1 MLTGVGYRLRTLYAS
16 KSHIAQLRRD
26 WLTML
31 ELRQISPFRRGDQ
44 MTAAV
49 VRGTYQ
55 ACTLASAKDTHR

>member
-1 MLTGVGYRLRTLYAS
+1 MLRDVGHRLRTFYAS

-31 ELRQISPFRRGDQ
+31 EFRPISPFTRGDQ

-55 ACTLASAKDTHR
+55 ACTHASAKDTLR